1 MRMISGTSSLLNNF
15 LSYIQ
20 NYSCYFFEIAVLT
33 EAIKNELYSKDEE
46 GIMGIQERKKREK
59 GLRRFQILEAAK
71 NVFSSKGY
79 NAATME
85 EIADAA
91 ELSPG
96 TLYIY
101 FKNKE
106 ELHTFLSIDILKYI
120 ASEVEHVAQNDE
132 PSEMKLD
139 NLRDVFIEVYES
151 DPMILISLFHLQ
163 AGETLKNLSEE
174 VLGQLKQTSGKALTA
189 ITAIVTEGIEEG
201 VFINDHPVALADV
214 LWSIFSGVV
223 LWVDSKRVLNNQKD
237 FVKSTLTTAFSIA
250 KQGLKKH

>member
-1 MRMISGTSSLLNNF
+1 
-15 LSYIQ
+15 
-20 NYSCYFFEIAVLT
+20 
-33 EAIKNELYSKDEE
+33 
-46 GIMGIQERKKREK
+46 MGIQERKKREK
-59 GLRRFQILEAAK
+59 GLRRSQILEAAK
-71 NVFSSKGY
+71 TVFSSKGY
-79 NAATME
+79 NTATME

-120 ASEVEHVAQNDE
+120 ADQVEMVAQTNVS
-132 PSEMKLD
+132 SEEKLD
-139 NLRDVFIEVYES
+139 NIRDVFIDVYEN

-174 VLGQLKQTSGKALTA
+174 VLEMLKETSGKALNVI
-189 ITAIVTEGIEEG
+189 ITIVKKGIDEG
-201 VFINDHPVALADV
+201 VFIDNHPVALADV
-214 LWSIFSGVV
+214 IWSTFSGVV

-237 FVKSTLTTAFSIA
+237 FVKSTLTTAFSIV
-250 KQGLKKH
+250 KKGLKKD

>member
-1 MRMISGTSSLLNNF
+1 
-15 LSYIQ
+15 
-20 NYSCYFFEIAVLT
+20 
-33 EAIKNELYSKDEE
+33 
-46 GIMGIQERKKREK
+46 MGIQERKKREK
-59 GLRRFQILEAAK
+59 GIRRAQILEAAK

-85 EIADAA
+85 EIADVA

-106 ELHTFLSIDILKYI
+106 ELHTFLSIDILQRI
-120 ASEVEHVAQNDE
+120 AVEVEFVSQNDVSSEV
-132 PSEMKLD
+132 KLD

-174 VLGQLKQTSGKALTA
+174 VLDKLKQTSSKALGA
-189 ITAIVTEGIEEG
+189 ITSIIIKGIEEG
-201 VFINDHPVALADV
+201 VFIDEHPVALADV
-214 LWSIFSGVV
+214 IWSTFSGVV
-223 LWVDSKRVLNNQKD
+223 LWVDSKRLLNNQKD
-237 FVKSTLTTAFSIA
+237 FVRSTLKIAFSIV
-250 KQGLKKH
+250 KKGLKKD

>member
-1 MRMISGTSSLLNNF
+1 VR
-15 LSYIQ
+15 
-20 NYSCYFFEIAVLT
+20 E
-33 EAIKNELYSKDEE
+33 KNELYSKDEE
-46 GIMGIQERKKREK
+46 GVMGIQERKKREK
-59 GLRRFQILEAAK
+59 GLRRSQILEAAK
-71 NVFSSKGY
+71 IVFSSKGY

-85 EIADAA
+85 EIADVA

-120 ASEVEHVAQNDE
+120 ADEVEKAAQSDAS
-132 PSEMKLD
+132 SEEKLD
-139 NLRDVFIEVYES
+139 NVRDVFIEVYES

-174 VLGQLKQTSGKALTA
+174 VLEMLKQTSSNALNS
-189 ITAIVTEGIEEG
+189 IISIVKEGIETG
-201 VFINDHPVALADV
+201 VFVDGHPVALADV
-214 LWSIFSGVV
+214 IWSIFSGVV

-237 FVKSTLTTAFSIA
+237 FVKSTLKTAFGIA
-250 KQGLKKH
+250 KKGLKKD